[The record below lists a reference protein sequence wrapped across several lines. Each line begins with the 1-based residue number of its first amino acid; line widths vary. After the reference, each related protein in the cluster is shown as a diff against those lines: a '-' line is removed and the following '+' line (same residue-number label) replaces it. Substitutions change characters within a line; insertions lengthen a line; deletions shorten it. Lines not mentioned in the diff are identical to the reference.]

1 MSPVVM
7 HTVARMMTPVLL
19 LVSLVLGV
27 RGHDIPGGGFVGGLM
42 AATAFALQMVA
53 FGRPAAIKQLRVH
66 PTRLAAAG
74 LLVALGSGVPAML
87 EGNAFLSSDWA
98 EFPLPWSGSLK
109 VGTPQ
114 VFDVGVYLA
123 VLGTAMSFIL
133 GMGRGE
139 DTTVPEART

>member
-7 HTVARMMTPVLL
+7 HTVARMMAPVLL
-19 LVSLVLGV
+19 LVSLVLAV

-53 FGRPAAIKQLRVH
+53 FGRPAARKQLRVH

-74 LLVALGSGVPAML
+74 LLVALASGIPAML
-87 EGNAFLSSDWA
+87 GGREFLSGLWGQL
-98 EFPLPWSGSLK
+98 PLPWSDSLK
-109 VGTPQ
+109 LGTPQ
-114 VFDVGVYLA
+114 LFDVGVYLA
-123 VLGTAMSFIL
+123 VLGTAMAFIL

-139 DTTVPEART
+139 DTTAPDSRA

>member
-1 MSPVVM
+1 MNPVVM

-19 LVSLVLGV
+19 LLSLVLAA

-53 FGRPAAIKQLRVH
+53 FGRPAARKQLRVH

-74 LLVALGSGVPAML
+74 LLVTLASGLPAML
-87 EGNAFLSSDWA
+87 EGRAFLSGIWA
-98 EFPLPWSGSLK
+98 RVPLPWTDGLK

-114 VFDVGVYLA
+114 LFDVGVYLA

-133 GMGRGE
+133 GMARGE
-139 DTTVPEART
+139 DTTVPEPRS

>member
-1 MSPVVM
+1 MNPVVM

-19 LVSLVLGV
+19 LVSVVLAV
-27 RGHDIPGGGFVGGLM
+27 RGHDIPGGGFVGGLL

-53 FGRPAAIKQLRVH
+53 FGRPAARKQLRVH

-74 LLVALGSGVPAML
+74 LLVALFSGVPSML
-87 EGNAFLSSDWA
+87 EGRSFLSGIWA
-98 EFPLPWSGSLK
+98 QLPVPGTGGLK

-114 VFDVGVYLA
+114 LFDVGIYLV

-133 GMGRGE
+133 GMARGE
-139 DTTVPEART
+139 DTTAPEMGG

>member
-19 LVSLVLGV
+19 IVSLVLTV

-53 FGRPAAIKQLRVH
+53 FGRPAARKQLRVH

-74 LLVALGSGVPAML
+74 VLVALLSGIPAML
-87 EGNAFLSSDWA
+87 LGREFLSALWGQL
-98 EFPLPWSGSLK
+98 PLPWPGSVK

-114 VFDVGVYLA
+114 LFDVGVYLA
-123 VLGTAMSFIL
+123 VLGTAMAFIL

-139 DTTVPEART
+139 DTTLPEPGA